1 MDIKVNFS
9 LKKGLTLFFIV
20 MSFFMFGQNKEDK
33 QIKVV
38 FDQLVTAYGSA
49 KSAPQLVI
57 LKKKNTPIP
66 PANYNPQGKPKIEV
80 DIYLYTICRTY
91 GKDSLNALSIVL
103 SHELAHYYNDHKFC
117 SDYAYANLNS
127 KNINLTKSIR
137 DASLN
142 SRMEKE
148 TEADIK
154 GFFYAAAAGYSPFG
168 LQSLLMDKIYKEYS
182 LPDMQKGYPSKQE
195 RIAIAKS
202 ADEKAKELYGYFKA
216 GLKAMEEERYDDAIL
231 AFDKANS
238 FIPYR
243 ENYNNIGVARA
254 RKALLL
260 KVKTSEEYKFPDRF
274 LYPLEVENKSR
285 LELET
290 TRSIEDRQ
298 QHMSELLLSAQKD
311 FQEAIRLDPKFTKGF
326 INLACAYDLL
336 DNPNAAIGK
345 IKELPKEKQN
355 IKDAKR
361 ILAIAYFHNNQIDLA
376 NEIWRELKM

>member
-20 MSFFMFGQNKEDK
+20 MSFFMFGQNNEDK
-33 QIKVV
+33 QIKAV
-38 FDQLVTAYGSA
+38 FDQLITAYGSA
-49 KSAPQLVI
+49 KSAPELVI
-57 LKKKNTPIP
+57 LKKKNTSIP
-66 PANYNPQGKPKIEV
+66 PANYNPTGKPKIEV
-80 DIYLYTICRTY
+80 DIYLYTICRTF

-117 SDYAYANLNS
+117 SDYAYANLHS

-154 GFFYAAAAGYSPFG
+154 GFFYATAAGYSPFG
-168 LQSLLMDKIYKEYS
+168 LQSLLIDKIYKEYH
-182 LPDMQKGYPSKQE
+182 LPDVQKGYPTKQE
-195 RIAIAKS
+195 RIDIAKS
-202 ADEKAKELYGYFKA
+202 ADEKAKELFGYFQE
-216 GLKAMEEERYDDAIL
+216 GLKAMDEKRYDDAIL

-243 ENYNNIGVARA
+243 ENYNNIGVAKA

-260 KVKTSEEYKFPDRF
+260 KIRTSEEYKYPDRF

-285 LELET
+285 LNKDA
-290 TRSIEDRQ
+290 TRSLDDNSEEIET
-298 QHMSELLLSAQKD
+298 LLKEAQND
-311 FQEAIRLDPKFTKGF
+311 FEKAISLDKGYAKGF
-326 INLACAYDLL
+326 INLACVFDLL
-336 DNPNAAIGK
+336 NNPNAAIGK
-345 IKELPKEKQN
+345 IKELSKEEQN
-355 IKDAKR
+355 TTQSKR

-376 NEIWRELKM
+376 NVIWEELKM

>member
-9 LKKGLTLFFIV
+9 LKKGLTFFFIV
-20 MSFFMFGQNKEDK
+20 MSSFMFGQNKDEK
-33 QIKVV
+33 QIKTV

-117 SDYAYANLNS
+117 SDYAYANLHS

-168 LQSLLMDKIYKEYS
+168 LQSQLIEKIYKEYN
-182 LPDMQKGYPSKQE
+182 LPDVQKGYPSKKE
-195 RIAIAKS
+195 RIAIATS

-216 GLKAMEEERYDDAIL
+216 GLKAMEEKNYDVAIT

-243 ENYNNIGVARA
+243 ENYNNIGVAKT
-254 RKALLL
+254 RKALGLRL
-260 KVKTSEEYKFPDRF
+260 PDDIEKQFPLRF
-274 LYPLEVENKSR
+274 TYPIEIDNKSR
-285 LELET
+285 LLNERNRALDDSDEE
-290 TRSIEDRQ
+290 IKA
-298 QHMSELLLSAQKD
+298 LLKSAQSD
-311 FQEAIRLDPKFTKGF
+311 FEKAISLDKGYTKGF
-326 INLACAYDLL
+326 INLACVFDLL
-336 DNPNAAIGK
+336 ENPNAAIGK
-345 IKELPKEKQN
+345 IKELSKDKQN
-355 IKDAKR
+355 TNEAKR
-361 ILAIAYFHNNQIDLA
+361 ILAIAYFHNKQKEEADSLWN
-376 NEIWRELKM
+376 ELKM

>member
-1 MDIKVNFS
+1 MDIKLNFS

-20 MSFFMFGQNKEDK
+20 MSFFMFGQNKGEK
-33 QIKVV
+33 QIKTV
-38 FDQLVTAYGSA
+38 FDQLVKAYGSA
-49 KSAPQLVI
+49 KSAPELVI
-57 LKKKNTPIP
+57 LKKKKTPIP
-66 PANYNPQGKPKIEV
+66 PANYNPEGKPKIEV
-80 DIYLYTICRTY
+80 DIYLFTICRTY

-117 SDYAYANLNS
+117 SDYAYANLHS

-168 LQSLLMDKIYKEYS
+168 LQSQLIDKIYKEYS
-182 LPDMQKGYPSKQE
+182 LPDVQKGYPSKQE

-202 ADEKAKELYGYFKA
+202 ADEKAKELFGYFQE
-216 GLKAMEEERYDDAIL
+216 GLKAMQEERYDDAIL

-243 ENYNNIGVARA
+243 ENYNNIGVAKA

-260 KVKTSEEYKFPDRF
+260 KIKTSEEYKYPDRF

-285 LELET
+285 LTQET
-290 TRSIEDRQ
+290 TRTNNDRSQ
-298 QHMSELLLSAQKD
+298 QMTELLLSAQKD
-311 FQEAIRLDPKFTKGF
+311 FQEAIRLDPKFTKGY
-326 INLACAYDLL
+326 INLTCIYELL
-336 DNPNAAIGK
+336 GK
-345 IKELPKEKQN
+345 YNLALGTIEELTKDEQN
-355 IKDAKR
+355 SRDAKR
-361 ILAIAYFHNNQIDLA
+361 ILAINYYHNKKEIEA
-376 NEIWRELKM
+376 NEIWNELKM